1 MRISNTSGVP
11 CKAAAPSNDNVY
23 QLPNLSPIKA
33 YVVRGI
39 AKRAGVS
46 TAVALA
52 IAELAGITREARHG

>member
-1 MRISNTSGVP
+1 MFICITLGEPRKVATAI
-11 CKAAAPSNDNVY
+11 NDNST
-23 QLPNLSPIKA
+23 QLPTLTPIKA
-33 YVVRGI
+33 YAVRGI

>member
-11 CKAAAPSNDNVY
+11 CKVAAPSNDNVS

-33 YVVRGI
+33 YAVRGI
-39 AKRAGVS
+39 AKRASVS

-52 IAELAGITREARHG
+52 IAELAGITRETRHG